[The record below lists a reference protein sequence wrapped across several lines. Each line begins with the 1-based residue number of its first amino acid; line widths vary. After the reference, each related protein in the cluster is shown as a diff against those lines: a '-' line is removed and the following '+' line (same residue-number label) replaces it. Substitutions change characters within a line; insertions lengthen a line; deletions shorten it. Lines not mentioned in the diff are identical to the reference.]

1 MHFQSLHLILYG
13 FLNWN
18 TDMNDVLFE
27 LENKVLTIKFNRPD
41 KLNPIGD
48 TIIPYAIDRIKEAV
62 TDSGVGAI
70 VVTGAGRAFCAGGDV
85 SSMSEQY
92 EEKTFDHS
100 VQKLRNDQE
109 LPRLL
114 HSVPKVTIA
123 AVNGFAM
130 GAGLGLATS
139 CDLRLAS
146 AGAKFGT
153 AYANVGYGG
162 DYGTTWNLTRLLGEA
177 KAKELFFLP
186 DVIDAEEALRIGLVN
201 RVLPA
206 ETFMRDAQEVAQRI
220 ANGPLVS
227 YRWMKEN
234 INQSSV
240 VDFETMLDKESV
252 THTLCGAT
260 EDHQEGVTAFMEKRQ
275 PSFKG
280 H

>member
-1 MHFQSLHLILYG
+1 MS
-13 FLNWN
+13 
-18 TDMNDVLFE
+18 DVLFE
-27 LENKVLTIKFNRPD
+27 VKNKVLNITLNRPD

-48 TIIPYAIDRIKEAV
+48 SVTPFVVERLQEAV
-62 TDSGVGAI
+62 TDPEVGAS

-85 SSMSEQY
+85 SGIADQY
-92 EEKTFDHS
+92 ESRSFDQG
-100 VQKLRNDQE
+100 VQKLRDDQE

-114 HSVPKVTIA
+114 HSIPKVTIA

-130 GAGLGLATS
+130 GAGLGIATS

-146 AGAKFGT
+146 ASAKFGT
-153 AYANVGYGG
+153 AYANVGFGG
-162 DYGTTWNLTRLLGEA
+162 DFGTTWQLTRLLGEA

-186 DVIDAEEALRIGLVN
+186 DVIDAQEALRIGLAN
-201 RVLPA
+201 RVMSA
-206 ETFMRDAQEVAQRI
+206 ENFMDDIQEVAERI

-234 INQSSV
+234 INQSSM

-260 EDHQEGVTAFMEKRQ
+260 EDHHEGVTAFMEKRQ

-280 H
+280 R

>member
-85 SSMSEQY
+85 SGMSEQY

-206 ETFMRDAQEVAQRI
+206 ETFMKDAQEVAQRI

-252 THTLCGAT
+252 THTLCGTT